1 MLSEQ
6 IKNSSIDAPQQILN
20 NINEYFIKI
29 DYFDQKGSKS
39 FENNIPL
46 RSVFNNNANLP
57 INFKVWILILL
68 VNQQNSVILPLSFF
82 ES

>member
-6 IKNSSIDAPQQILN
+6 IKNYRIEKPLQLLN

-29 DYFDQKGSKS
+29 DYFDQKGIKD

-46 RSVFNNNANLP
+46 KCIFGNDG
-57 INFKVWILILL
+57 
-68 VNQQNSVILPLSFF
+68 
-82 ES
+82 

>member
-6 IKNSSIDAPQQILN
+6 TNKSRIDTKQQILD

-29 DYFDQKGSKS
+29 DYFDQKGTKD

-46 RSVFNNNANLP
+46 KSIFSNNTNLSE
-57 INFKVWILILL
+57 NNLNL
-68 VNQQNSVILPLSFF
+68 
-82 ES
+82 EY